1 MAKRAFSV
9 RLTALAATTGAA
21 LVTLA
26 SPAHASPEP
35 LSYVALG
42 DSYSAASGVL
52 PLDPKASPL
61 CARSTANY
69 PHVIAERTGATLKD
83 VTCGGAQTKDF
94 AGAQYPGVPPQ
105 LDALG
110 PDTDLVTLTI
120 GGNDNNTFIST
131 ILSCAAAGIASG
143 GQGHPCQ
150 SLNGDK
156 FSDDIDNKTYP
167 ALKTA
172 LRAVK
177 DKAPNA
183 RVAVLGYPW
192 IMPSAAQK
200 GCFAKMPLATG
211 DVPYVRDIQAHLNSA
226 VQRAANETGSTY
238 VDFSQS
244 SEGHDACQP
253 IGTRWVEPALF
264 GTNFVP
270 VHPNALGESAMA
282 DATTAALGLR
292 S

>member
-1 MAKRAFSV
+1 MAIRAFSG

-21 LVTLA
+21 LVTLTA
-26 SPAHASPEP
+26 PAHAAPEP

-69 PHVIAERTGATLKD
+69 PHVIAKRTGATLKD
-83 VTCGGAQTKDF
+83 VTCGAAQTKDF
-94 AGAQYPGVPPQ
+94 AGSQYPGVAPQ

-110 PDTDLVTLTI
+110 QDTDLVTLTI
-120 GGNDNNTFIST
+120 GGNDNSTFINT
-131 ILSCAAAGIASG
+131 ILSCATAGLASA
-143 GQGHPCQ
+143 GQGHPCK
-150 SLNGDK
+150 SLHGDK
-156 FSDDIDNKTYP
+156 FSNDIDTKTYP
-167 ALKTA
+167 AVKSA
-172 LRAVK
+172 LQAVK
-177 DKAPNA
+177 NKAPNA
-183 RVAVLGYPW
+183 KVAVLGYPW
-192 IMPSAAQK
+192 IMPATAQK
-200 GCFAKMPLATG
+200 GCFVKMPIASG
-211 DVPYVRDIQAHLNSA
+211 DVPYVRDIQTHLNGA
-226 VQRAANETGSTY
+226 VQRAASETGATY

-244 SEGHDACQP
+244 SEGHDACKP

-282 DATTAALGLR
+282 DATMGALGMH
-292 S
+292 